1 VIPIAHGKKLAGAA
15 TSRMQFIAVP
25 NAGHMDI
32 PDQLVIK
39 AMLDF
44 FQE

>member
-1 VIPIAHGKKLAGAA
+1 VQIFYQ
-15 TSRMQFIAVP
+15 SRTVIAVP